1 MNTEDIELR
10 YLLALTRALF
20 HNPAAQ
26 NRVMDAVGTAREA
39 YELRDEIAE
48 ICPDL
53 SKKCAQSIADMGQ
66 HLERADQELEFIRHH
81 HIRPLGRNDA
91 GYPARLR
98 DAENPP
104 VLLFQLG
111 NANLNAKHIL
121 SVVGSRQCT
130 EYGKTVCERFL
141 GELTEICP
149 DTLIVSG
156 LAYGIDIN
164 AHRAALAHR
173 LPTLGVLAHG
183 LDQIYPR
190 RHSETAREMLEMG
203 GLLTEYQSGSNADK
217 MNFVARNRIVAA
229 MADATLVVETREK
242 GGSLITTRLADEA
255 GRRVFAVPGRMG
267 DEMSTGCNR
276 LIADGKAEIVLSARQ
291 FVEAMGWQT
300 EQELSTPIQRT
311 LFIEL
316 DNDEQDIMRCLEP
329 EAEGLTLNQLIQL
342 TGQAVS
348 TLTARLFEMEMKGL
362 VRMVAGSRYVKI

>member
-1 MNTEDIELR
+1 MNTEEPELR

-20 HNPAAQ
+20 QNPAAQ
-26 NRVMDAVGTAREA
+26 NRVMDAVGSAQEA
-39 YELRDEIAE
+39 YQRRSEITD

-53 SKKCAQSIADMGQ
+53 SKKCAQSIADMEQ
-66 HLERADQELEFIRHH
+66 HLERADRETDFLKRHG
-81 HIRPLGRNDA
+81 IQALGRNDA
-91 GYPARLR
+91 DYPARLR
-98 DAENPP
+98 DAVNPP
-104 VLLFQLG
+104 ILLFRLG
-111 NANLNAKHIL
+111 NADLNAKHIL

-130 EYGKTVCERFL
+130 EYGKTVCEHFL
-141 GELTEICP
+141 GELAEICP

-164 AHRAALAHR
+164 AHRAALAHG

-190 RHSETAREMLEMG
+190 RHADTAREMLETG

-276 LIADGKAEIVLSARQ
+276 LIAEGKAEIVLSARQ
-291 FVEAMGWQT
+291 LVEAMGWQT

-362 VRMVAGSRYVKI
+362 VRMVAGSRYVKV

>member
-1 MNTEDIELR
+1 MNTEDPELR

-20 HNPAAQ
+20 LNPAAQ
-26 NRVMDAVGTAREA
+26 NRVMDAVGSAEEA
-39 YELRDEIAE
+39 YHLRDEMAG

-53 SKKCAQSIADMGQ
+53 SKKNAQSIAAMDQ
-66 HLERADQELEFIRHH
+66 HLERADQEIAFLQRHH
-81 HIRPLGRNDA
+81 ITVLGRNDA
-91 GYPARLR
+91 DYPARLR

-104 VLLFQLG
+104 ILLFHLG

-130 EYGKTVCERFL
+130 EYGKAMCERFL
-141 GELTEICP
+141 GELAEICP

-164 AHRAALAHR
+164 AHRAALDHN

-190 RHSETAREMLEMG
+190 RHTETARQMLGTG

-242 GGSLITTRLADEA
+242 GGSRITARLADEA
-255 GRRVFAVPGRMG
+255 GRRVFAVPGRIG

-276 LIADGKAEIVLSARQ
+276 LIAEGKADIALSARD

-300 EQELSTPIQRT
+300 EAEHAAPIQRT
-311 LFIEL
+311 LFVDL
-316 DNDEQDIMRCLEP
+316 GDDEQTILRCLDQND
-329 EAEGLTLNQLIQL
+329 EGLTLNQLTQL
-342 TGQAVS
+342 TGNPVS
-348 TLTARLFEMEMKGL
+348 TLTALLFEMEMKGL
-362 VRMVAGSRYVKI
+362 VKMIAGSRYRKI

>member
-1 MNTEDIELR
+1 MNTEDPELR

-20 HNPAAQ
+20 QNPAAQ
-26 NRVMDAVGTAREA
+26 NRVMDAVGSAEEA
-39 YELRDEIAE
+39 YQLRDEMAD

-53 SKKCAQSIADMGQ
+53 SKKNAQSIAQMDQ
-66 HLERADQELEFIRHH
+66 HLERADQELAFLRRHH
-81 HIRPLGRNDA
+81 ITPLGRNDA
-91 GYPARLR
+91 DYPARLR

-104 VLLFQLG
+104 ILLFKLG
-111 NANLNAKHIL
+111 NADLNAKHIL

-130 EYGKTVCERFL
+130 EYGKAVCERFL
-141 GELTEICP
+141 GELAEICP

-190 RHSETAREMLEMG
+190 RHTDTARQMIGTG
-203 GLLTEYQSGSNADK
+203 GLLTEYQSGRNADK

-242 GGSLITTRLADEA
+242 GGSLITARLANEA

-276 LIADGKAEIVLSARQ
+276 LIAEGKADITLSASR
-291 FVEAMGWQT
+291 FVELMGWQT
-300 EQELSTPIQRT
+300 EAEHSAPIQRT
-311 LFIEL
+311 LFTEMG
-316 DNDEQDIMRCLEP
+316 DDEQTILRCLEQND
-329 EAEGLTLNQLIQL
+329 EGLTLNQLTLL
-342 TGQAVS
+342 TGKAVS
-348 TLTARLFEMEMKGL
+348 ALTALLFEMEMKGL
-362 VRMVAGSRYVKI
+362 VKMIAGSRYRKI